1 MHEVLNSDPENPH
14 KSMGVATDIYT
25 CLVPSVLGMWVRKE
39 GGKALKL
46 LTINLA
52 NVW

>member
-14 KSMGVATDIYT
+14 KSMGVAMDIT
-25 CLVPSVLGMWVRKE
+25 PVPSALGMWVGKE
-39 GGKALKL
+39 GGKVLKL